1 MYYLCITDNGGNDS
15 VAADMMIT
23 APVIHHLQQHH
34 LIKAKQQLTR
44 DEIEELMY
52 AIGKT
57 RKSPQ
62 LIGMWGPAYSD
73 FPAIL
78 EYEKL
83 YLGGEK

>member
-1 MYYLCITDNGGNDS
+1 MYYLCITDNGGRNGT
-15 VAADMMIT
+15 VQDM
-23 APVIHHLQQHH
+23 AYHLPQQH
-34 LIKAKQQLTR
+34 LIKAKERLTR
-44 DEIEELMY
+44 YEIEELMN

-62 LIGMWGPAYSD
+62 LIGMWGPAQSD

-83 YLGGEK
+83 YLGEKIENKN